1 MMLGLAGKTLIQS
14 FESLKLEAYQ
24 DQRVI
29 WTIGWGHTPAAE
41 GDTCTPEQAD
51 AWFTADVSW
60 ACRAIMDLVD
70 IALNQNQFDAL
81 VSFVFNVGRG
91 SFAGSTLLKLLNAR
105 DIPGAAAQILEWD
118 HTNGVVN
125 LGLVR
130 RRRAEQ
136 ALFLTQ

>member
-1 MMLGLAGKTLIQS
+1 MLGLAGKTLIQN
-14 FESLKLEAYQ
+14 FERLRLEAYQ
-24 DQRVI
+24 DPQGV

-51 AWFTADVSW
+51 AWFATDVSW
-60 ACRAIMDLVD
+60 ACRAIMYLVD
-70 IALNQNQFDAL
+70 IALTQNEFDAL

-91 SFAGSTLLKLLNAR
+91 SFADSTLLKLLNAR

-118 HTNGVVN
+118 HINGVVN

>member
-1 MMLGLAGKTLIQS
+1 
-14 FESLKLEAYQ
+14 
-24 DQRVI
+24 
-29 WTIGWGHTPAAE
+29 
-41 GDTCTPEQAD
+41 
-51 AWFTADVSW
+51 
-60 ACRAIMDLVD
+60 MDLVD

-81 VSFVFNVGRG
+81 ASFVFNVGRG
-91 SFAGSTLLKLLNAR
+91 SFADSTLLKLLNAR